1 MSLMIVAPLFAGLFF
16 LVMELKGM
24 NDELIILS
32 FLFSKLFFRSLS
44 VSLAPY
50 DTDRLKDLE
59 EKTGY
64 PKVYFFGAI
73 SFLLTGILTLI
84 GGAKLIVDLLG
95 FVYPAYMSF
104 KSMESQGDDT
114 QWLTYW
120 VVFSFFSIFESCLG
134 ILVNFIP
141 FYFWIK
147 IGLIVWMYY
156 PQTQGAKMIYE
167 QALRPILLP
176 YLEIGTS
183 GKTTKK
189 SE

>member
-1 MSLMIVAPLFAGLFF
+1 
-16 LVMELKGM
+16 
-24 NDELIILS
+24 
-32 FLFSKLFFRSLS
+32 
-44 VSLAPY
+44 
-50 DTDRLKDLE
+50 LE

-73 SFLLTGILTLI
+73 TLLLTGILTLI

-104 KSMESQGDDT
+104 KSMEYSGGVQGGGDDT

-120 VVFSFFSIFESCLG
+120 VVFSFLSIFESCLG
-134 ILVNFIP
+134 ILVSFIP

-147 IGLIVWMYY
+147 IGLILWMYY

-176 YLEIGTS
+176 YLEIGSTS
-183 GKTTKK
+183 GKTSKK

>member
-1 MSLMIVAPLFAGLFF
+1 
-16 LVMELKGM
+16 ME
-24 NDELIILS
+24 D
-32 FLFSKLFFRSLS
+32 
-44 VSLAPY
+44 
-50 DTDRLKDLE
+50 
-59 EKTGY
+59 KTGY

-73 SFLLTGILTLI
+73 SFLLSGILTLI

-104 KSMESQGDDT
+104 KSMDSGSQDDT

-134 ILVNFIP
+134 ILVHFIP

-147 IGLIVWMYY
+147 IGLIIWMYY

-176 YLEIGTS
+176 YLEIGSTS
-183 GKTTKK
+183 SSSKTSKK